1 MKEVREMDIKE
12 AVTKIIAEPG
22 RQEMVISRTFDAP
35 AVLLYRALT
44 EPELIEQ
51 WWGPR
56 RFITIVDKDEVR
68 YGGAWRFIN
77 RDAQGNEYGFH
88 GVYHEVTPTRI
99 TWTFEFEGMP
109 GHISLETVTLDEHD
123 GKTDMTAKSVHQ
135 SVEDR
140 DGNLAGG
147 MAEGVKETYDRLA
160 ELLEKLKRE

>member
-1 MKEVREMDIKE
+1 MEIKE
-12 AVTKIIAEPG
+12 AVTNIIAEPG
-22 RQEMVISRTFDAP
+22 KQELVLARAFNAP
-35 AVLLYRALT
+35 AALLYRALT
-44 EPELIEQ
+44 EPELLEQ

-56 RFITIVDKDEVR
+56 RFITIVDKLEAR
-68 YGGAWRFIN
+68 YGGVWRFIN

-88 GVYHEVTPTRI
+88 GVFHEVRPTSI

-109 GHISLETVTLDEHD
+109 GHVSLETVTLHEHD
-123 GKTDMTAKSVHQ
+123 GKTDMVAKSVYQ

-140 DGNLAGG
+140 DGNLASG